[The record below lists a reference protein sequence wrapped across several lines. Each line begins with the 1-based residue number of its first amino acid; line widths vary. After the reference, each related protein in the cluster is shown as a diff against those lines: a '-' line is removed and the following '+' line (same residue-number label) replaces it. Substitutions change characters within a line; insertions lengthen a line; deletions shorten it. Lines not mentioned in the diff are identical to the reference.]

1 MKKVLILGGGTGGT
15 MLANSLGRR
24 QFETTVLSASPLHM
38 FQPALLYVAFRNA
51 KPNITREERKLLPR
65 HVKFVQETVTRVNLR
80 EHIVST
86 TSGTQYSYDYI
97 VFATGVR
104 TDPAQI
110 PGLDKVNAQ
119 FGDYHSSVEQAIKVW
134 TSLDAFRGGTVAIGQ
149 SSPLIKC
156 PPSPVE
162 GILLAEELLKKRGLK
177 EKTKFVYFTPY
188 PRAYPAEPMNE
199 VIEPILKE
207 RGIEIFTF
215 FDVDRIDPAT
225 QTIFSIEGDQIK
237 YDLPII
243 VPPFSGADI
252 AYDLADVADADRLIV
267 VDRTSLRVKGVDGAF
282 GLGDCTNLPTSKAGV
297 GAHLEAKVIAN
308 TLAGVPSAFN
318 GRTHCPVDLAYGKGT
333 FVIGSYTAPV
343 VKYPP
348 SRINHFMK
356 MMMAHIYWL
365 SLRGVLEPIFDWY
378 FARTAPEK
386 LAALGSRQEKAT
398 HFPVVK

>member
-15 MLANSLGRR
+15 MLANTLDRR
-24 QFETTVLSASPLHM
+24 QYEITVLSSSPLHM
-38 FQPALLYVAFRNA
+38 FQPALLYVAFKNS
-51 KPNITREERKLLPR
+51 KPRMMREERKLLPR
-65 HVKFVQETVTRVNLR
+65 HVKFAQEMVTRVNFR
-80 EHIVST
+80 ERVVST
-86 TSGTQYSYDYI
+86 NSGTQYNYDYI
-97 VFATGVR
+97 VLATGVR
-104 TDPAQI
+104 TDPSQI
-110 PGLDKVNAQ
+110 PGLAEVNAQ
-119 FGDYHSSVEQAIKVW
+119 FGDYHSSVEQASKVW
-134 TSLDAFRGGTVAIGQ
+134 RSLNAFRGGTIVVGQ
-149 SSPLIKC
+149 SSPIIKC

-162 GILLAEELLKKRGLK
+162 GILLAEELVRKRGLK
-177 EKTKFVYFTPY
+177 DKTRFVYFTPY

-243 VPPFSGADI
+243 VPPFTGANI
-252 AYDLADVADADRLIV
+252 LYEPAEAADADRLIV
-267 VDRTSLRVKGVDGAF
+267 VDKTSLLIKGVDGAF
-282 GLGDCTNLPTSKAGV
+282 ALGDCTNLPTSKAGV

-308 TLAGVPSAFN
+308 ALRGAPSAFN
-318 GRTHCPVDLAYGKGT
+318 GRTHCPMDIGYGKAT

-348 SRINHFMK
+348 SRLNHWMK

-378 FARTAPEK
+378 FAHTTPEK
-386 LAALGSRQEKAT
+386 LAGRASRHSKAT
-398 HFPVVK
+398 HLPATK